1 MSKPMKTIP
10 PGELLQQA
18 LSSLGVNR
26 LRSWL
31 TTLGVAVGVF
41 SIISVM
47 TALDAIDK
55 SVESGLTSL
64 GANTFQIQKTPATV
78 FGSGHSRNRFIN
90 RKDITYRQAQA
101 FRKLMQG
108 KAKNIGFIITR
119 PAIQAKYG
127 NRSTNPDVTMTGGD
141 EQFAASN
148 GYDIR
153 EGRNLGSGD
162 IQYGRNMVVLGG
174 EVADRLFPAGDS
186 PIGRQIRLNTGVYTV
201 IGVFA
206 KKGAAFGQSQDN
218 LALIPIT
225 HYLDHIDEKSSL
237 SITVEAFSQKE
248 YPATLDQAVGAMRLA
263 RGLTVSEANDFDI
276 RTNDSLIDS
285 FRDIQRIIS
294 SGAFIISFMALLTA
308 GVGIMNIMLVSVT
321 ERTREIGI
329 RKSIGAP
336 RSSIRN
342 QFLIEALVLSLTG
355 GVIGI
360 AAGVG
365 AGNIIAVKLNLPMI
379 FPWLWISISIT
390 VCSAIGMGFGIFPAW
405 KAAGLDPVEA
415 LRPK

>member
-1 MSKPMKTIP
+1 MSKLKSIQ
-10 PGELLQQA
+10 PGDIFRQA
-18 LSSLGVNR
+18 LSSLSVNR

-41 SIISVM
+41 SIIAVM

-78 FGSGHSRNRFIN
+78 FGGGHSRNRYIN
-90 RKDITYRQAQA
+90 RKDITYREALF

-108 KAKNIGFIITR
+108 KTKNTGLIITS
-119 PAIQAKYG
+119 PASQAKYG
-127 NRSTNPDVTMTGGD
+127 NRSTNPDVTTTGGD
-141 EQFAASN
+141 EHFAVSN
-148 GYDIR
+148 GYTLR
-153 EGRNLGSGD
+153 VGRNLGSGD
-162 IQYGRNMVVLGG
+162 IQYARNLAVLGS
-174 EVADRLFPAGDS
+174 EVAERLFPVGEN
-186 PIGRQIRLNTGVYTV
+186 PLGMQIRVNNAVYTV
-201 IGVFA
+201 IGVFE

-218 LALIPIT
+218 LVLIPIT
-225 HYLDHIDEKSSL
+225 RFLDHINEKSSL
-237 SITVEAFSQKE
+237 SITVEAFSRNDYRK
-248 YPATLDQAVGAMRLA
+248 TLDHAVGAMRLA
-263 RGLTVSEANDFDI
+263 RGLTVREPNDFEI
-276 RTNDSLIDS
+276 RTNDSLVDS

-336 RSSIRN
+336 RSTIRN
-342 QFLIEALVLSLTG
+342 QFLLEALLLSLTG
-355 GVIGI
+355 GIFGI
-360 AAGVG
+360 VAGIG
-365 AGNIIAVKLNLPMI
+365 AGNIIALKLNLPMI
-379 FPWLWISISIT
+379 FPWLWIIVSIA
-390 VCSAIGMGFGIFPAW
+390 VCTAIGMVFGIFPAW